1 MKKEIIILSIMSS
14 FNVYALPDLSKEME
28 GEDNNQVDFV
38 FSGYSGMY
46 DIELKKKEE
55 ILFFNKKSLNDNGY
69 ENGFND
75 YYLTTEFDNYN
86 YKSDYTI
93 REATREVFAIL
104 STHLFDKLLPDNW
117 TISLEYDFIERF
129 NSLNDDEKFILS
141 IETKI

>member
-38 FSGYSGMY
+38 FSSYSGMY

-69 ENGFND
+69 KNGFND